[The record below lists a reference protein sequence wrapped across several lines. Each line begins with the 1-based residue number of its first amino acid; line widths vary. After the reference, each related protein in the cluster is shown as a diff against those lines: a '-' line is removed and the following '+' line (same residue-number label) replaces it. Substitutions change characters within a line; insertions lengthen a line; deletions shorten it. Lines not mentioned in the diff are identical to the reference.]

1 MKSVCILEGSGD
13 ILFTLNTEDYPLR
26 EADLIEANSVIYKV
40 ESVLLKMTVL
50 PDAVT
55 EGTNNTGPV
64 TIPGAERSWSTGQLF
79 VTLSI
84 VP

>member
-1 MKSVCILEGSGD
+1 MKSVCILDGGGD

-26 EADLIEANSVIYKV
+26 EADFIEANSVIYKV
-40 ESVLLKMTVL
+40 ENVLLKVTVL

-55 EGTNNTGPV
+55 EATNNTGPV
-64 TIPGAERSWSTGQLF
+64 TVPGTERSWSTGELL